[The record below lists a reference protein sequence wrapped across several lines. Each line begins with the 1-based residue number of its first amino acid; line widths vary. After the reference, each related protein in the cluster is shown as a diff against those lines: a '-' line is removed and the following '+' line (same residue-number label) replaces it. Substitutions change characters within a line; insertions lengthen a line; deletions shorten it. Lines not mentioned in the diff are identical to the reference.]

1 MTIDLEIKGQL
12 AKLLATEDLVVEH
25 KKVETAMF
33 NVDTRVLTLPMWK
46 KASNEVYDM
55 LVSHE
60 VGHALF
66 TPNEDPTIKVP
77 MSFINIVED
86 ARIEKMMK
94 RKYAGI
100 PKTFRR
106 GYLQLHED
114 DFFCLKNEDI
124 SSMNLADRVNLLF
137 KVGSFMEVP
146 IKNSRESDI
155 VDMVSDA
162 ETFFDVQ
169 IAAEALYKYCKEEQE
184 ANTKTDIP
192 DQKSTPQN
200 SGQGDY
206 QTEDTEQSEE
216 QSEEQN
222 QEQQQTD
229 TSPNMEGGSFG
240 SVPPDEEGSYGGTDP
255 EVKTD
260 SAFNNG
266 IKNLV
271 DLDSVGNNYVEFP
284 DLNLDSVINSNNEV
298 HSFIS
303 NHFKVF
309 DSEQFDNVDK
319 SFKDYKKTA
328 QKEVN
333 YLVKEF
339 ECRKAADSYSRAS
352 TARTGVLDCTKLH
365 TYKYNE
371 DLFKKVTVIPD
382 GKNHGLVFILDWSG
396 SMSNILMDTLKQLY
410 NLIWFCKKTS
420 IPFRVYAFTYE
431 FNTVDYDEHGKATYP
446 KRHYDKKDGLLFV
459 DERFSLMEFFTSKV
473 TSKELETQMKNI
485 WRIAYQFRKYAR
497 YSIHPKL
504 SLSGTPLNESVI
516 ALNKIIPL
524 VKKQENLQKVHC
536 VILTDGESA
545 QIPFHKEFH
554 RKWDQPGESY
564 IGTARLTL
572 NSYLRSRKTGKVY
585 QVRGDWKKITE
596 TLLTCVKD
604 ENPTVNFIGIRIVK
618 RDVSYF
624 IRQSTGY
631 DTDEFDKAI
640 KQWNKDKCVSLSSN
654 GYTKKF
660 GLSAQFI
667 SQEVDFEV
675 KEDATKTQIKSAF
688 IKSLK
693 TKKLNKKILGE
704 FVEVIC

>member
-1 MTIDLEIKGQL
+1 MTVNLEIKGQL

-77 MSFINIVED
+77 MQFINIVED

-114 DFFCLKNEDI
+114 DFFCLENEDI

-146 IKNSRESDI
+146 IKNIKESDI
-155 VDMVSDA
+155 VDMVANA

-192 DQKSTPQN
+192 DQKTNPQD
-200 SGQGDY
+200 SGQGDC
-206 QTEDTEQSEE
+206 QTEDMQQTEE
-216 QSEEQN
+216 QQEEQETN
-222 QEQQQTD
+222 
-229 TSPNMEGGSFG
+229 TSPSMAGGSFE
-240 SVPPDEEGSYGGTDP
+240 SEEPDEEESYGGTDP

-260 SAFNNG
+260 SAFNDS

-271 DLDSVGNNYVEFP
+271 DLNSVGNNYVELP
-284 DLNLDSVINSNNEV
+284 DLNLETVINSNNKV
-298 HSFIS
+298 HSVIS
-303 NHFKVF
+303 DHFNIFESEVF
-309 DSEQFDNVDK
+309 STVDK
-319 SFKDYKKTA
+319 TFREYKKTA

-339 ECRKAADSYSRAS
+339 ECKKAADSYSRSS
-352 TARTGVLDCTKLH
+352 TSRTGVLDCTKLH

-396 SMSNILMDTLKQLY
+396 SMSNVLMDTLKQLY
-410 NLIWFCKKTS
+410 NLIWFCKKTN
-420 IPFRVYAFTYE
+420 IPFRVYAFTLE
-431 FNTVDYDEHGKATYP
+431 FNSIDYDKTNQPIYP
-446 KRHYDKKDGLLFV
+446 ERHYDKKVGLLCV

-485 WRIAYQFRKYAR
+485 WRIAYQFQHYVKYNV
-497 YSIHPKL
+497 HPKL
-504 SLSGTPLNESVI
+504 GLSGTPLNESVI

-524 VKKQENLQKVHC
+524 VKKQENLQKIHC
-536 VILTDGESA
+536 VILTDGESCH
-545 QIPFHKEFH
+545 IPYHKEFN
-554 RKWDQPGESY
+554 RKWDQPGDTY
-564 IGTARLTL
+564 IGSARLSF
-572 NSYLRSRKTGKVY
+572 NSYVRSRKTGKVHEVP
-585 QVRGDWKKITE
+585 QEWSKFTE

-604 ENPTVNFIGIRIVK
+604 ENPTVNFIGIRIIE
-618 RDVSYF
+618 RDVSSF
-624 IRQSTGY
+624 IRQSTGWYSDEY
-631 DTDEFDKAI
+631 DHAI
-640 KQWNKDKCVSLSSN
+640 KQWKKEKCVSLSSN

-660 GLSAQFI
+660 GFSAYFM
-667 SQEVDFEV
+667 SQEVDFDV

-693 TKKLNKKILGE
+693 AKKLNKKILGE